1 MITGSNFLIGM
12 SSLCYKLQVLRDNNS
27 IFSWVGSNTE
37 VVIGSI
43 PRPPALPTGMSKPNP
58 VHVHLF
64 SMSSK
69 QLQAFWSDCHLL
81 ALPGT
86 TLPGNSLPGRQGWV
100 DFCYSVI
107 SLSGGI
113 SLVMGRRNW
122 MEIEK
127 HKGTNTRVSE
137 I

>member
-1 MITGSNFLIGM
+1 M
-12 SSLCYKLQVLRDNNS
+12 SSLCYKLQVLRDNSS

-37 VVIGSI
+37 VVLGST

-58 VHVHLF
+58 VHMHLF

-86 TLPGNSLPGRQGWV
+86 TLPGNSPGQTGMGGLLL
-100 DFCYSVI
+100 FCH
-107 SLSGGI
+107 LSFWGYFTGDGEKE
-113 SLVMGRRNW
+113 LDGNW
-122 MEIEK
+122 KAHGYK
-127 HKGTNTRVSE
+127 HKSK
-137 I
+137 